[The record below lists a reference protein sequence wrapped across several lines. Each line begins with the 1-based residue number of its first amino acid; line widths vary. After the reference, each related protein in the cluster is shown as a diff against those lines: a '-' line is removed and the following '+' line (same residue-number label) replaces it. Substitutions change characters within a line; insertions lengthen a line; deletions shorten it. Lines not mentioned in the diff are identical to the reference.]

1 MDSAVT
7 GIQPQRAQN
16 LAEAYEYLKRDGA
29 VCISGVGSSAND
41 AMKLG
46 HQMFGDK
53 VLNIPDAAKVLVGG
67 EQDRRDA
74 QHEDHRNPLVPH
86 TDGFAYGDLYPD
98 YILLSCVKDSAI
110 GGESFLV
117 DGYGVLD
124 ELGSRDPL
132 FVEKIGSTN
141 VNQTEEGMQNAISP
155 ILQKNAAGRKML
167 RRTFNQRPANNS
179 DDPGSDQ
186 AMINTWIKAVE
197 DAGVVAPRFRLRP
210 GEAVI
215 VDNYRALHAREG
227 YIDPDRMMWRVW
239 IWTDESKGVPDM
251 PLHSDS
257 RFATSD

>member
-1 MDSAVT
+1 MGAPST
-7 GIQPQRAQN
+7 GIKPQYADNPAQ
-16 LAEAYEYLKRDGA
+16 AYEFLQRDGA
-29 VCISGVGSSAND
+29 VCVSGVGLSADD
-41 AMKLG
+41 ATGLG
-46 HQMFGDK
+46 HSLFGDK
-53 VLNIPDAAKVLVGG
+53 VLTIPDAAKVLVGG
-67 EQDRRDA
+67 EQDRRDE

-117 DGYGVLD
+117 DGYGVL
-124 ELGSRDPL
+124 EQLRSRDPL
-132 FVEKIGSTN
+132 VVERMASIH

-155 ILQKNAAGRKML
+155 ILQQNAAGRKML

-179 DDPGSDQ
+179 DDPALDQ
-186 AMINTWIKAVE
+186 AMIDTWIKAVE
-197 DAGVVAPRFRLRP
+197 DAGAIAPRFRLKP

-227 YIDPDRMMWRVW
+227 YTDPDRMMWRVW
-239 IWTDESKGVPDM
+239 VWTDESKGVPDM

-257 RFATSD
+257 RFAASE